1 MSITPTS
8 SAWIDEDLRDVAE
21 LAATFFV
28 KEVAP
33 LEEKFKAQ
41 GFPDKALYA
50 RAGELGLSGMSIP
63 EEYGGGGGT
72 FANLAVLLQEQ
83 TTAGAGSLGFAV
95 SEGIVAHYLLAY
107 ASEEQ
112 KKRWLPKICSGEWV
126 GAIAMT
132 EPGTGSDLQ
141 AITTKAVREGDE
153 YVISGSKI
161 FISNGQLCDLVIIAA
176 KTDTSQGAKGISLL
190 VAEVGDNPPGFNR
203 GRKLAKLGL
212 KGQDTSE
219 LYFDGLRV
227 PAENILG
234 TEKNGSREG
243 QGFYQLMT
251 QLPQER
257 LITAILAQAISEAA
271 VAATLDYTK
280 TREAFG
286 KPLFELQNTRF
297 ELAECATI
305 TRVNRVFLDD
315 CITRHTTGGLDAA
328 TASMAKYWITDKTS
342 EVVDRCLQLF
352 GGYGYSTE
360 YPIAEM
366 YADNRVL
373 RILAG
378 ANEVMKELIARSL

>member
-1 MSITPTS
+1 MSTS
-8 SAWIDEDLRDVAE
+8 QFSASWIDDDLRDVQS
-21 LAATFFV
+21 LLQVFFS

-33 LEEKFKAQ
+33 LEEKFQAQ
-41 GFPDKALYA
+41 GFPDKDLYA

-72 FANLAVLLQEQ
+72 FANLALLLHEQ
-83 TTAGAGSLGFAV
+83 TAAGAGSLGFAV
-95 SEGIVAHYLLAY
+95 SDGIVAHYLLAY

-112 KKRWLPKICSGEWV
+112 KLRWLPKMCSGGWV

-141 AITTKAVREGDE
+141 AITTRAVRDGND
-153 YVISGSKI
+153 YLVTGSKM

-176 KTDTSQGAKGISLL
+176 KTDPSLGAKGISLL
-190 VAEVGDNPPGFNR
+190 VAEVNDDTPGFTR
-203 GRKLAKLGL
+203 GRKLDKLGM

-219 LYFDGLRV
+219 LFFDNLRI
-227 PAENILG
+227 PAANILG
-234 TEKNGSREG
+234 GIEG
-243 QGFYQLMT
+243 KGFYQLMN

-257 LITAILAQAISEAA
+257 LITAITAQALSESA
-271 VAATLDYTK
+271 VKATLEYTK
-280 TREAFG
+280 MREAFG

-305 TRVNRVFLDD
+305 TQVNRVFLDD
-315 CITRHTTGGLDAA
+315 CITKHVNGELDAA
-328 TASMAKYWITDKTS
+328 TASMAKYWVTDRTA
-342 EVVDRCLQLF
+342 EVVDRCQQLF
-352 GGYGYSTE
+352 GGYGYCLE
-360 YPIAEM
+360 YPIAGM

-373 RILAG
+373 RVLAG

>member
-1 MSITPTS
+1 MSTNQSTS
-8 SAWIDEDLRDVAE
+8 TWIDEDLLDVQS
-21 LAATFFV
+21 LLQDFFT

-33 LEEKFKAQ
+33 LEEKFQAQ
-41 GFPDKALYA
+41 GAPDKALYA

-72 FANLAVLLQEQ
+72 FANLALLLQEQ
-83 TTAGAGSLGFAV
+83 TKAGAGSLGFAV

-107 ASEEQ
+107 ANEEQ
-112 KKRWLPKICSGEWV
+112 KVRWLAKMCSGEWV

-141 AITTKAVREGDE
+141 AITTRAVRDGDD
-153 YVISGSKI
+153 YLVSGSKT
-161 FISNGQLCDLVIIAA
+161 FISNGQLCDLVVIAA
-176 KTDTSQGAKGISLL
+176 KTDTSLGAKGISLL
-190 VAEVGDNPPGFNR
+190 VAEVNDDTPGFSR
-203 GRKLAKLGL
+203 GRKLDKLGL

-219 LYFDGLRV
+219 LFFENLRI
-227 PAENILG
+227 PAANILG
-234 TEKNGSREG
+234 GEEG
-243 QGFYQLMT
+243 KGFYQLMN

-257 LITAILAQAISEAA
+257 LITAIMAQAMSEAA
-271 VAATLDYTK
+271 VEATLEYTK

-315 CITRHTTGGLDAA
+315 CITRHVNGGLDAA
-328 TASMAKYWITDKTS
+328 TASMAKYWITDRTA
-342 EVVDRCLQLF
+342 EVVDRCQQLF
-352 GGYGYSTE
+352 GGYGYMME
-360 YPIAEM
+360 YPIAGM

-373 RILAG
+373 RVLAG

>member
-1 MSITPTS
+1 MSTTEFS
-8 SAWIDEDLRDVAE
+8 SPWIDEDLHDVAA
-21 LAATFFV
+21 LAKEFFT

-33 LEEKFKAQ
+33 LQPKAKAQ

-50 RAGELGLSGMSIP
+50 RAGELGLCGMSIP

-83 TTAGAGSLGFAV
+83 TRADAGSLGFAV

-112 KKRWLPKICSGEWV
+112 KQRWLPKLCSGEWV
-126 GAIAMT
+126 GAVAMT

-141 AITTKAVREGDE
+141 AVTTRAVRDGGD
-153 YVISGSKI
+153 YLVTGSKI
-161 FISNGQLCDLVIIAA
+161 FISNGQLCDLVVIVA
-176 KTDTSQGAKGISLL
+176 KPDTSQGAKGISLL
-190 VAEVGDNPPGFNR
+190 VAEVDGETPGFQR
-203 GRKLAKLGL
+203 GSNLDKLGL

-219 LYFDGLRV
+219 LFFDNLRV
-227 PAENILG
+227 PADNVLG
-234 TEKNGSREG
+234 GVEG
-243 QGFYQLMT
+243 QGFYQLMN

-257 LITAILAQAISEAA
+257 LITAILAQAMSEAA
-271 VAATLDYTK
+271 VAATLEYTK

-315 CITRHTTGGLDAA
+315 CIARHANGGLDAA
-328 TASMAKYWITDKTS
+328 TASMAKYWITDRTA
-342 EVVDRCLQLF
+342 EVVDRCQQLF
-352 GGYGYSTE
+352 GGYGYMME
-360 YPIAEM
+360 YP
-366 YADNRVL
+366 
-373 RILAG
+373 
-378 ANEVMKELIARSL
+378 

>member
-1 MSITPTS
+1 MSTTEFS
-8 SAWIDEDLRDVAE
+8 SPWIDEDLHDVAA
-21 LAATFFV
+21 LAKEFFT
-28 KEVAP
+28 KEVSP
-33 LEEKFKAQ
+33 LEPKAKAQ

-50 RAGELGLSGMSIP
+50 RAGELGLCGMSIP

-83 TTAGAGSLGFAV
+83 TKADAGSLGFAV

-112 KKRWLPKICSGEWV
+112 KKRWLPKLCSGEWV
-126 GAIAMT
+126 GAVAMT

-141 AITTKAVREGDE
+141 AVTTRAVRDGGD
-153 YVISGSKI
+153 YLVTGSKI
-161 FISNGQLCDLVIIAA
+161 FISNGQLCDLVIIVA

-190 VAEVGDNPPGFNR
+190 VAEVDGETPGFQR
-203 GRKLAKLGL
+203 GSNLEKVGM

-219 LYFDGLRV
+219 LFFDNLRV
-227 PAENILG
+227 PAGNVLG
-234 TEKNGSREG
+234 GQEG
-243 QGFYQLMT
+243 QGFYQLMQ

-257 LITAILAQAISEAA
+257 LITAILAQSMSEAA
-271 VAATLDYTK
+271 VAATLEYTK

-315 CITRHTTGGLDAA
+315 CISRHANGGLDAA
-328 TASMAKYWITDKTS
+328 TASMAKYWITDRTS
-342 EVVDRCLQLF
+342 EVVDRCQQLF
-352 GGYGYSTE
+352 GGYGYMME
-360 YPIAEM
+360 YPIAGM
-366 YADNRVL
+366 YLDNRVL
-373 RILAG
+373 RVLAG